1 MISYPNAVQMLQVC
15 MLIIQ
20 TLGHNNNRQQF
31 EDRTAN
37 FYWRLEFQQRRA
49 RFMADFSGFEAQ
61 MENKA
66 EVFDITKTVPM
77 NITANH
83 SIPTRLKVIFHAIKW
98 S

>member
-1 MISYPNAVQMLQVC
+1 
-15 MLIIQ
+15 
-20 TLGHNNNRQQF
+20 
-31 EDRTAN
+31 
-37 FYWRLEFQQRRA
+37 
-49 RFMADFSGFEAQ
+49 MADFSGFEAQ

-83 SIPTRLKVIFHAIKW
+83 SIPTRLKVIYHAIKW